1 MICAELVMVLTI
13 NYTNLVMESIIRFLT
28 MALILVVIVTTR
40 IIDLVKLILTSMKL
54 TWDITMIIQSRTI
67 TTLSSTS
74 KVVIITTIK
83 MRTMSNIMT
92 SATSMLK
99 LFVMLFSIITIHTR
113 T

>member
-1 MICAELVMVLTI
+1 MIYVDLIMVLTI
-13 NYTNLVMESIIRFLT
+13 NYTNLVMVSIIRFLT
-28 MALILVVIVTTR
+28 MALILVDMVTTR
-40 IIDLVKLILTSMKL
+40 MIDLVKLLLKFMKL
-54 TWDITMIIQSRTI
+54 TCNITMIIQSRTI

-74 KVVIITTIK
+74 KVVIITTTK

-99 LFVMLFSIITIHTR
+99 LFVMLYSIITIHTR